1 MAAALAVVL
10 CLPAGG
16 PAWTAEAVPGLSLP
30 ALLEEVRRANQD
42 LLAARKRWEAA
53 QAKVPLSKGLPAPRI
68 GVEFEEI
75 PRGSVKLN
83 QAALMYSLI
92 QALPFPGKLSAR
104 HQVAVKEAQMAAAA
118 FKQAEWDVTSQ
129 LKTTYYELFMLDRER
144 ELQEELIGW
153 LGQATAAT
161 AAKYAAGTAPQAELV
176 RSQAEQLEASNQLRI
191 LAHRREAM
199 AGHLNHLL
207 NRSIHQPVGHPG
219 PVPLEPLPLTMDE
232 AMATALASQPELL
245 LFQYSAERADA
256 ALKLAKR
263 ELLPDL
269 ETMFELRDPAMG
281 PIGPWD
287 LSLAIALPFW
297 FWTKLKYG
305 VKVAVYDQASAH
317 AAYAAMRNEILRRVH
332 EHWHEAAAAYE
343 TAKLARDG
351 LLALRRQNVASAL
364 AAYRSGR
371 GSFMDV
377 LEALRALQ
385 EEDVAYYQQ
394 LVALERH
401 VVMLEQAVG
410 MPMRPAHEKSVTE
423 ETQ

>member
-1 MAAALAVVL
+1 
-10 CLPAGG
+10 
-16 PAWTAEAVPGLSLP
+16 
-30 ALLEEVRRANQD
+30 
-42 LLAARKRWEAA
+42 
-53 QAKVPLSKGLPAPRI
+53 
-68 GVEFEEI
+68 
-75 PRGSVKLN
+75 
-83 QAALMYSLI
+83 
-92 QALPFPGKLSAR
+92 
-104 HQVAVKEAQMAAAA
+104 
-118 FKQAEWDVTSQ
+118 
-129 LKTTYYELFMLDRER
+129 
-144 ELQEELIGW
+144 
-153 LGQATAAT
+153 
-161 AAKYAAGTAPQAELV
+161 
-176 RSQAEQLEASNQLRI
+176 
-191 LAHRREAM
+191 
-199 AGHLNHLL
+199 
-207 NRSIHQPVGHPG
+207 
-219 PVPLEPLPLTMDE
+219 
-232 AMATALASQPELL
+232 
-245 LFQYSAERADA
+245 
-256 ALKLAKR
+256 
-263 ELLPDL
+263 
-269 ETMFELRDPAMG
+269 MFELRDPAMG

-385 EEDVAYYQQ
+385 EENVAYYQQ
-394 LVALERH
+394 LVALEQH

-410 MPMRPAHEKSVTE
+410 RPMRPAHAKSVTE